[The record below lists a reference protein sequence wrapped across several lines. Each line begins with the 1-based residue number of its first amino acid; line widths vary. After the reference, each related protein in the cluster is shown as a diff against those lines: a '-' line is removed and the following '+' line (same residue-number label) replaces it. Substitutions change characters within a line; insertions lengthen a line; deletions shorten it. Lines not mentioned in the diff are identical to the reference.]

1 MVPARE
7 NISRVSL
14 LPNPITEKRMIPA
27 RYQDYEETV
36 TVGCVNYD
44 SVWGDKAANLEKI
57 KGMITEAAD
66 QGINIL
72 AFPEL
77 ALSGYECNVDFTM
90 HRQAAETIPGPA
102 TEEIAALTK
111 KLDIYVAF
119 GMPEQDK
126 NDPDVCFIACP
137 LIGPDGLIG
146 TYRKIHIGPLP
157 MFTETM
163 CFQGGTVVPVFE
175 TRYGPIGIQICAD
188 FWVYPELSRILM
200 LKGARLIINST
211 GSADAPDRPFYMT
224 SMTCARAT
232 ENMLYTASA
241 NFVGKDRAKSYYG
254 HSTIAGPD
262 FPRFSKVYAQGTDKE
277 EIVSATLSFE
287 KLHRFRETISID
299 KLRRSE
305 VIMKEFHNLE
315 ACRS

>member
-1 MVPARE
+1 
-7 NISRVSL
+7 
-14 LPNPITEKRMIPA
+14 MIPA
-27 RYQDYEETV
+27 RYQQYEKTV

-44 SVWGDKAANLEKI
+44 SVWGDKAANLDKI
-57 KGMITEAAD
+57 KRMITEAAD
-66 QGINIL
+66 QGIDIL

-77 ALSGYECNVDFTM
+77 ALSGYECSEDFTM
-90 HRQAAETIPGPA
+90 HRRAAETIPGPA
-102 TEEIAALTK
+102 TEEIAALTRK
-111 KLDIYVAF
+111 YDMYVAL
-119 GMPEQDK
+119 GMPEQDAE
-126 NDPDVCFIACP
+126 DTDARYIACP
-137 LIGPDGLIG
+137 LIGPEGLIG
-146 TYRKIHIGPLP
+146 NYRKIHIGPLP
-157 MFTETM
+157 MFTESR
-163 CFQGGTVVPVFE
+163 CFRGGSRVPVFE

-224 SMTCARAT
+224 AMTCARAT

-241 NFVGKDRAKSYYG
+241 NHVGKDRTKSYYG
-254 HSTIAGPD
+254 HSTIAGPA

-287 KLHRFRETISID
+287 KLHRFRETIGID

-305 VIMKEFHNLE
+305 VIMEEFGKLE
-315 ACRS
+315 GGENR

>member
-1 MVPARE
+1 
-7 NISRVSL
+7 
-14 LPNPITEKRMIPA
+14 MIPA
-27 RYQDYEETV
+27 RYQGYETSV

-44 SVWGDKAANLEKI
+44 SIWGDKAANLKKI
-57 KGMITEAAD
+57 KAMITEAAD

-77 ALSGYECNVDFTM
+77 ALSGYECNEDFTM
-90 HRQAAETIPGPA
+90 HHQAAETIPGPA
-102 TEEIAALTK
+102 TEEIAALTR
-111 KLDIYVAF
+111 KLDIYVAL
-119 GMPEQDK
+119 GMPEKDK
-126 NDPDVCFIACP
+126 NDPDAYYIACP
-137 LIGPDGLIG
+137 LIGPEGLIG
-146 TYRKIHIGPLP
+146 TYRKVHIGPLP
-157 MFTETM
+157 MFTESR
-163 CFQGGTVVPVFE
+163 CFRGGNAVPVFD

-224 SMTCARAT
+224 AMTCARAT

-241 NFVGKDRAKSYYG
+241 NFVGKDRTKTYYG
-254 HSTIAGPD
+254 HSTIAGPA
-262 FPRFSKVYAQGTDKE
+262 FPRFSKVYAQGTEKE

-299 KLRRSE
+299 KLRQSK
-305 VIMKEFHNLE
+305 VIMEEFQNLE
-315 ACRS
+315 IGRN

>member
-1 MVPARE
+1 
-7 NISRVSL
+7 
-14 LPNPITEKRMIPA
+14 MIPA
-27 RYQDYEETV
+27 RYQGYEKSV

-57 KGMITEAAD
+57 KVLIAEAAD
-66 QGINIL
+66 QGIDIL

-77 ALSGYECNVDFTM
+77 ALSGYECSEDFTM
-90 HRQAAETIPGPA
+90 HRHAAETIPGPA
-102 TEEIAALTK
+102 TEEIAALTRK
-111 KLDIYVAF
+111 FDIYVAF

-126 NDPDVCFIACP
+126 NDPDVRYIACP

-146 TYRKIHIGPLP
+146 AYRKIHIGPLP
-157 MFTETM
+157 MFTETR
-163 CFQGGTVVPVFE
+163 CFQGGNAVPVFE

-224 SMTCARAT
+224 TMTCARAT
-232 ENMLYTASA
+232 ENMVYTASA
-241 NFVGKDRAKSYYG
+241 NFVGKDRTKSYYG
-254 HSTIAGPD
+254 HSTIAGPA
-262 FPRFSKVYAQGTDKE
+262 FPRFTKVYAQGTDKE

-287 KLHRFRETISID
+287 KLHRFRETIGID
-299 KLRRSE
+299 KLRRSG
-305 VIMKEFHNLE
+305 VIMEEFRNLQ
-315 ACRS
+315 AGGNQN

>member
-1 MVPARE
+1 MSRARQLYD
-7 NISRVSL
+7 ST
-14 LPNPITEKRMIPA
+14 TEIHMIPQ
-27 RYQDYEETV
+27 RYQRYENSV

-66 QGINIL
+66 QGINVL

-77 ALSGYECNVDFTM
+77 ALSGYECNEDFTM

-102 TEEIAALTK
+102 TEEIAVLTK

-126 NDPDVCFIACP
+126 NDPDVCYIACP

-146 TYRKIHIGPLP
+146 NYRKIHIGPLP

-163 CFQGGTVVPVFE
+163 CFKGGNAVPVFE

-224 SMTCARAT
+224 AMTCARAT

-241 NFVGKDRAKSYYG
+241 NFVGKDRTKSYYG
-254 HSTIAGPD
+254 HSTIAGPA

-287 KLHRFRETISID
+287 KLHRFREIVPID

-305 VIMKEFHNLE
+305 VIMEEFQNL
-315 ACRS
+315 AAGRN

>member
-1 MVPARE
+1 
-7 NISRVSL
+7 
-14 LPNPITEKRMIPA
+14 MIPE
-27 RYQDYEETV
+27 RYQRYENSV
-36 TVGCVNYD
+36 TVGCVNYE
-44 SVWGDKAANLEKI
+44 SVWGDKAANLK
-57 KGMITEAAD
+57 KMKAMIAEAAD

-77 ALSGYECNVDFTM
+77 ALSGYECNEDFTM

-102 TEEIAALTK
+102 TEEIAAVAK
-111 KLDIYVAF
+111 KFDIYVAF
-119 GMPEQDK
+119 GMPEQDQ
-126 NDPDVCFIACP
+126 NDPDVRYIACP

-157 MFTETM
+157 MFTETK
-163 CFQGGTVVPVFE
+163 CFKGGNEVPVFE

-188 FWVYPELSRILM
+188 FWVFPELSRILM

-211 GSADAPDRPFYMT
+211 GSADAPDRAFYMT

-241 NFVGKDRAKSYYG
+241 NFVGKDRTISYYG
-254 HSTIAGPD
+254 HSTIAGPA

-277 EIVSATLSFE
+277 EIVSATLNFE
-287 KLHRFRETISID
+287 TLHRFRETVAIGSPG
-299 KLRRSE
+299 S
-305 VIMKEFHNLE
+305 
-315 ACRS
+315 S

>member
-1 MVPARE
+1 
-7 NISRVSL
+7 
-14 LPNPITEKRMIPA
+14 MIPE
-27 RYQDYEETV
+27 RYKGYESSV

-57 KGMITEAAD
+57 KRMIAEAAE
-66 QGINIL
+66 QGVNIL

-77 ALSGYECNVDFTM
+77 ALSGYECSEDFSM
-90 HRQAAETIPGPA
+90 HRHAAETIPGPA

-126 NDPDVCFIACP
+126 RDPDIRYIACP

-146 TYRKIHIGPLP
+146 TYRKVHIGPLP
-157 MFTETM
+157 MFTETR
-163 CFQGGTVVPVFE
+163 CFKGGNAVPVFE

-211 GSADAPDRPFYMT
+211 GSADAPDRSFYMT
-224 SMTCARAT
+224 TMTCARAT

-241 NFVGKDRAKSYYG
+241 NFVGKDRTKSYYG
-254 HSTIAGPD
+254 HSTIAGPA

-277 EIVSATLSFE
+277 EIVSATLGFE
-287 KLHRFRETISID
+287 LLHRFRETVALD
-299 KLRRSE
+299 KLRRTE
-305 VIMKEFHNLE
+305 VIMEEFQKLD
-315 ACRS
+315 ASQSQ

>member
-1 MVPARE
+1 MSHAR
-7 NISRVSL
+7 L
-14 LPNPITEKRMIPA
+14 LHNLATAYPMIPA
-27 RYQDYEETV
+27 RYQDYEKSV

-44 SVWGDKAANLEKI
+44 SVWGDKAANLTKI
-57 KGMITEAAD
+57 KGMIKEAAD

-77 ALSGYECNVDFTM
+77 ALSGYECNEDFTM
-90 HRQAAETIPGPA
+90 HRQAAEKIPGPA
-102 TEEIAALTK
+102 TDEIAALTK
-111 KLDIYVAF
+111 ELDIYVAF
-119 GMPEQDK
+119 GMPEQD
-126 NDPDVCFIACP
+126 PDNADICYIACP
-137 LIGPDGLIG
+137 LIGPEGLIG
-146 TYRKIHIGPLP
+146 NYRKVHIGPLP
-157 MFTETM
+157 LFTETR
-163 CFQGGTVVPVFE
+163 CFTGGSAVPVFE
-175 TRYGPIGIQICAD
+175 TRYGPVGIQICAD

-232 ENMLYTASA
+232 ENMVYTASA
-241 NFVGKDRAKSYYG
+241 NFVGTDRTKSYYG
-254 HSTIAGPD
+254 HSTIAGPA

-287 KLHRFRETISID
+287 TLHRFREAVSID

-305 VIMKEFHNLE
+305 VIMKEFQNLD
-315 ACRS
+315 ASRN

>member
-1 MVPARE
+1 
-7 NISRVSL
+7 
-14 LPNPITEKRMIPA
+14 MIPA
-27 RYQDYEETV
+27 RYQGYENAV

-57 KGMITEAAD
+57 KGMITEAAA

-77 ALSGYECNVDFTM
+77 ALSGYECNENFTM

-102 TEEIAALTK
+102 TEEIAALAR
-111 KLDIYVAF
+111 KLDIYVAL

-126 NDPDVCFIACP
+126 NDPEVCYIACP
-137 LIGPDGLIG
+137 LIGPDGLVG
-146 TYRKIHIGPLP
+146 NYRKIHIGPLP
-157 MFTETM
+157 MFTESR
-163 CFQGGTVVPVFE
+163 CFKGGDAVPVFE

-188 FWVYPELSRILM
+188 FWVFPELSRILM

-224 SMTCARAT
+224 SMTCARAM

-241 NFVGKDRAKSYYG
+241 NFVGKERTKSYYG
-254 HSTIAGPD
+254 HSTIAGPA
-262 FPRFSKVYAQGTDKE
+262 FPRFVKVYAQGTDKE

-287 KLHRFRETISID
+287 KLHRFRETIRIHE
-299 KLRRSE
+299 LRRPE
-305 VIMKEFHNLE
+305 VIMKELQDLE
-315 ACRS
+315 ADRD

>member
-1 MVPARE
+1 
-7 NISRVSL
+7 
-14 LPNPITEKRMIPA
+14 MIPE
-27 RYQDYEETV
+27 RYKGYESSV

-57 KGMITEAAD
+57 KRMIAEAAE
-66 QGINIL
+66 QGVNIL

-77 ALSGYECNVDFTM
+77 ALSGYECSEDFSM
-90 HRQAAETIPGPA
+90 HRHAAETIPGPA

-126 NDPDVCFIACP
+126 RDPDIRYIACP

-146 TYRKIHIGPLP
+146 TYRKVHIGPLP
-157 MFTETM
+157 MFTETR
-163 CFQGGTVVPVFE
+163 CFKGGNAVPVFE

-224 SMTCARAT
+224 TMTCARAT

-241 NFVGKDRAKSYYG
+241 NFVGKDRTKSYYG
-254 HSTIAGPD
+254 HSTIAGPA

-277 EIVSATLSFE
+277 EIVSATLGFE
-287 KLHRFRETISID
+287 LLHRFRETVALD
-299 KLRRSE
+299 KLRRTE
-305 VIMKEFHNLE
+305 VIMEEFQKLD
-315 ACRS
+315 ASQSQ